1 MDRKERISLFERE
14 LSYIADDGLKTFCKQ
29 LLIEAD
35 DYFYTVP
42 ASSSGRYHPKFA
54 LGDGGLVRHTQAVA
68 YFTNEFIRPEL
79 EFGTIDRRQG
89 DLLVISAIA
98 HDIKKQGDGVDGHT
112 VKEHPS
118 LASKFVQHVFDEY
131 EFDGVT
137 QSDIDFIRNVVESH
151 MGPWQEPKPSSRC
164 QLILF
169 YADFIASRKEIEGL
183 DFISKGDTAAVE
195 PVFKPVMTVDGY
207 KFDFGKTKGCTIKE
221 AYEKE
226 PGYIKWIAN
235 KEDFGMVEVQK
246 LVKEFLKTL

>member
-68 YFTNEFIRPEL
+68 YFANEFIRPEL

-98 HDIKKQGDGVDGHT
+98 HDI
-112 VKEHPS
+112 
-118 LASKFVQHVFDEY
+118 
-131 EFDGVT
+131 
-137 QSDIDFIRNVVESH
+137 
-151 MGPWQEPKPSSRC
+151 
-164 QLILF
+164 
-169 YADFIASRKEIEGL
+169 
-183 DFISKGDTAAVE
+183 
-195 PVFKPVMTVDGY
+195 
-207 KFDFGKTKGCTIKE
+207 
-221 AYEKE
+221 
-226 PGYIKWIAN
+226 
-235 KEDFGMVEVQK
+235 
-246 LVKEFLKTL
+246 